1 MVKKRKRR
9 GKLIRNSKTLTTPS
23 DFYRVIGIVDGGEEL
38 QNYGVYTKLA
48 LAQQV
53 ALSKRNDIRH
63 MTCFVYS
70 SDNRIVYSTE
80 GKE

>member
-1 MVKKRKRR
+1 M
-9 GKLIRNSKTLTTPS
+9 
-23 DFYRVIGIVDGGEEL
+23 IGIVDGGEEL
-38 QNYGVYTKLA
+38 QNYGVYSKLA